1 MTENTVTISIATYEA
16 LKDNQVY
23 FEANLENKY
32 REQLKTLDEW
42 KKQYRADCKIA
53 MIIKETN
60 TGDIKEIEINDAV
73 RVEWMLKRV
82 LSNEIYDLQYQLA
95 RKEQS
100 PEDKWYSP
108 LLNLFK

>member
-23 FEANLENKY
+23 FEANLENSY

-53 MIIKETN
+53 MIIKETSS
-60 TGDIKEIEINDAV
+60 GGIKEIEINDAS
-73 RVEWMLKRV
+73 RVEWILKRE
-82 LSNEIYDLQYQLA
+82 LSNELHDLKYRWLDVQT
-95 RKEQS
+95 
-100 PEDKWYSP
+100 PEDKWYTP